1 MQPFRSVIQHQNI
14 LQDDS
19 TFNLFLFPSQDDST
33 PLTKP
38 LESIMDLPPPPLQ
51 VKGHDTWA
59 WEFNS
64 NNTGDASD
72 QQLQDGKYF

>member
-1 MQPFRSVIQHQNI
+1 MQPFRSVTQHQNT

-19 TFNLFLFPSQDDST
+19 TFNQFLFPSQDDST

-38 LESIMDLPPPPLQ
+38 LESIMDLPPPLQ
-51 VKGHDTWA
+51 VKAHVSWA